1 MKRSIKSNQ
10 RSVRQLHFIV
20 SADGTVVTGLDSN
33 HATSASAS
41 AGINTI
47 TLADGFATADYVVQV
62 TCATADCI
70 VDSVTATSK
79 SVITV
84 VTVDATDGTSDKDS
98 IIHVTVTGSDVTDR
112 Y

>member
-1 MKRSIKSNQ
+1 MKRNIKSGQ
-10 RSVRQLHFIV
+10 RSLRQLHFIV
-20 SADGTVVTGLDSN
+20 SADGTVVTGLDSLK
-33 HATSASAS
+33 ATSSSAS

-47 TLADGFATADYVVQV
+47 VLSEAFASTDYVVQV

-70 VDSVTATSK
+70 VDSITATSS

>member
-1 MKRSIKSNQ
+1 MKRSVKSSQ
-10 RSVRQLHFIV
+10 RELRQLHFIV
-20 SADGTVVTGLDSN
+20 SADGTVVTGLDSLSV
-33 HATSASAS
+33 TSASAS

-47 TLADGFATADYVVQV
+47 TLADAFASTDYVVQV

-70 VDSVTATSK
+70 VDSVTATSS

-98 IIHVTVTGSDVTDR
+98 IIHVSVTGSDITDR